1 MRSISL
7 LIAFV
12 LIGFCSSAQE
22 SPGVPNNKVRFTAI
36 AGFGQSTFAF
46 NIPSPSKF
54 TTPEFRLGLGIIKP
68 LSKFFEVKSGISFGV
83 KMTREPYTKQTAQG
97 FLVVVTS
104 PAFMPGFMN
113 ADELASKRNHYFLE
127 IPLLLQV
134 HFNHQKV
141 GLRSG
146 INSRFWQ
153 PNNSDV
159 DLLTARPELGILVGA
174 YYELNSK
181 LNIGLD
187 YYYGLTKM
195 DKSEYMI
202 NSDPPFT
209 LIMYNRFLQMNL
221 EYKF

>member
-1 MRSISL
+1 MKSILTVTIIILFSY
-7 LIAFV
+7 
-12 LIGFCSSAQE
+12 
-22 SPGVPNNKVRFTAI
+22 TAI
-36 AGFGQSTFAF
+36 AQELPSNTNRKVRLTAATGFGQSTFAF
-46 NIPSPSKF
+46 NIHSPSKF
-54 TTPEFRLGLGIIKP
+54 VTPEFRLSLGVIKP
-68 LSKFFEVKSGISFGV
+68 ISNFFDLKSGISFGV
-83 KMTREPYTKQTAQG
+83 KMKREAYNTQRAQG
-97 FLVVVTS
+97 LIVMG
-104 PAFMPGFMN
+104 PPFMET
-113 ADELASKRNHYFLE
+113 DLLASKRNHYFLE

-134 HFNHQKV
+134 HFNHPKL

-146 INSRFWQ
+146 LNSRFWQ

-195 DKSEYMI
+195 N
-202 NSDPPFT
+202 NSIYVIDSSQPFT
-209 LIMYNRFLQMNL
+209 FIMYNRFLQMNL